1 MAEGRPYSQ
10 GLRRDFIESRRSHY
24 EDRDWGLADIARD
37 VQRHF
42 KRTKA
47 PSPTTI
53 ATDLKWLDENKFRPL
68 GEEASELLVPE
79 RFPEWRAKFFTAP
92 NGDPYVTT
100 KYHHALAWIII
111 ALALKVEVPKWVL
124 EFWGLPDSVNDD
136 MHSRSVLFTLILL
149 VAPRHGKSD
158 LVQHVII
165 WLICENPNIRIIY
178 CQGVLTTSQE
188 GMEWIKSEL
197 ENNDE
202 LVEWYGPFKN
212 EDSRWNANGFTVAKR
227 DMSLRSPTVRPVG
240 VQSNIRSQ
248 DADLIIVDDPQDLRR
263 ASSEATIMGDYRWF
277 TTELMTRREPH
288 TPVFGVGSHVASPY
302 GDMWAQL
309 EDAKDDIE
317 TEGQK
322 LYIRKLPA
330 HIEDRCEG
338 EPHEVCVVWPEYR
351 SYEFLEAQRALL
363 GDQMY
368 AAVYQQEA
376 RPEGLRYFDPDVLN
390 GWYVPPSG
398 FADDGSY
405 AVPVLPE
412 DRDKYG
418 ILDHSRSWKDDNI
431 RCCGDIVHAVGFD
444 PAAGESKGSSESALM
459 YKAACA
465 GCGRR
470 FYIDWWAKQQ
480 SPERN
485 PDTIGSFTK
494 SYKKIRYVRTEINAY
509 QKSLARDPRLRK
521 YARQHNFLIDEW
533 RTDDRKDSPELG
545 IPNLA
550 RYMHDGLV
558 SMPAATQADVDY
570 SKRLIAYYIRY
581 PRRPDDIVMADW
593 LCDGALAKAIE
604 ELNHTQS
611 GVQEEWYQMP
621 AYLREQYGEYDIDL
635 STLVSG

>member
-1 MAEGRPYSQ
+1 MAGRPYSQ
-10 GLRRDFIESRRSHY
+10 GLRREYIESKRDSY
-24 EDRDWGLADIARD
+24 EDRGWGLTDIARD

-42 KRTKA
+42 KRGKP
-47 PSPTTI
+47 PSATTI
-53 ATDLKWLDENKFRPL
+53 STDLKWLDENKHRPL
-68 GEEASELLVPE
+68 RDEAKGLLTPE
-79 RFPEWRAKFFTAP
+79 RFPEWRAHFFTAP

-100 KYHHALAWIII
+100 EYHHALAWVII
-111 ALALKVEVPKWVL
+111 ALALKIEVPKWVL

-212 EDSRWNANGFTVAKR
+212 DDSRWNANGFTVAKR

-330 HIEDRCEG
+330 HLEEKCEG
-338 EPHEVCVVWPEYR
+338 PPHEVCVVWPEYR

-390 GWYVPPSG
+390 GYYLPPVELDDQGAFAVPP
-398 FADDGSY
+398 
-405 AVPVLPE
+405 LPE
-412 DRDKYG
+412 GRDCYG
-418 ILDHSRSWKDDNI
+418 ILDHTRSWRDDDV
-431 RCCGDIVHAVGFD
+431 RCCGEVVHAIGFD
-444 PAAGESKGSSESALM
+444 PAAGESKNASESALI
-459 YKAACA
+459 YKAACEA
-465 GCGRR
+465 CGRR

-485 PDTIGSFTK
+485 PDTIGSFTA
-494 SYKKIRYVRTEINAY
+494 SYKKIKYVRTEINAY
-509 QKSLARDPRLRK
+509 QKSLARDPRLKK
-521 YARQHNFLIDEW
+521 YARRDRFIIDEW
-533 RTDDRKDSPELG
+533 RTDDRKDSPDLG

-550 RYMHDGLV
+550 RYMRDGLV
-558 SMPAATQADVDY
+558 SMPAATQADVDL

-581 PRRPDDIVMADW
+581 PRKPDDIVMADW
-593 LCDGALAKAIE
+593 LCDGALDRAIDE
-604 ELNHTQS
+604 MKHTQS
-611 GVQEEWYQMP
+611 GVMDEWYDMP
-621 AYLREQYGEYDIDL
+621 AHLRAQYGEYEVDL
-635 STLVSG
+635 STLVSY